1 MIPPLTLQS
10 VPWSLSWCDDGE
22 LAPQDRF
29 DLLQTLMV
37 VETAEAQPALVF
49 AMERL
54 SISEITSLSTGE
66 VTELCS

>member
-1 MIPPLTLQS
+1 MIPPLTLQP
-10 VPWSLSWCDDGE
+10 VPWSLSWRDDGE